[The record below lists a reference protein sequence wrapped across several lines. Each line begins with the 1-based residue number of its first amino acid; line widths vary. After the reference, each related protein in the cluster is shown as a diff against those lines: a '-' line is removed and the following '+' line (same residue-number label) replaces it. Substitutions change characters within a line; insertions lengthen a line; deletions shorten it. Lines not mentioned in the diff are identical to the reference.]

1 MALALFPAEPAAATP
16 AFGAFLGARLRVR
29 LRAFLRRFGIA
40 PGRADGQARLPP
52 PARCRI
58 RPGLVV
64 VVVVEAEAGA
74 ERGRRRVHRAERG
87 RQPAQRQWAL
97 RAARRIRRIR
107 SRRRLGLGLG
117 LGLLVTC
124 AVGFFFQTVEFS

>member
-58 RPGLVV
+58 RPGL